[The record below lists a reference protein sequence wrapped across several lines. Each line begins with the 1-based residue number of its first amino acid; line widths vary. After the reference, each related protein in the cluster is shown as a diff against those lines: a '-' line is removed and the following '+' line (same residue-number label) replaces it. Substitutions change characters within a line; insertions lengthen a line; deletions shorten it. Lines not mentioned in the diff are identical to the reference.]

1 MAVLAPSATQHLTHS
16 GPVLLDV
23 SVHRASALVAD
34 RGSIILADREV
45 KEVELDDLSLL
56 GLDLPWGEPA
66 TTGCGLTDGAGD
78 VSLTGLD
85 WDCGF
90 GGALGGR
97 LHNWKDRKGN
107 IWL

>member
-1 MAVLAPSATQHLTHS
+1 MTFLAPSTAQHLTHS
-16 GPVLLDV
+16 DPVLLDV
-23 SVHRASALVAD
+23 SVHRAFALVAEG
-34 RGSIILADREV
+34 GSTVLAGREV
-45 KEVELDDLSLL
+45 EEVELDELSLL

-78 VSLTGLD
+78 VSLIGLD
-85 WDCGF
+85 WDRGL